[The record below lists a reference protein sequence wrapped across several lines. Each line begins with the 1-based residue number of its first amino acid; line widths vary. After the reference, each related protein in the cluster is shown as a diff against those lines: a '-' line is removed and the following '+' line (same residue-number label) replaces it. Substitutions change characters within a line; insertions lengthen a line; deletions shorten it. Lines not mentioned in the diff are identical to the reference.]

1 MDPNIRE
8 TPAPNIRNCGTMV
21 CARKLGKVK
30 RVGSPETSEKMV
42 GASPV
47 SDQVPVMEPY
57 SLHRNVTCGHA
68 DQNRVLHDEVL
79 RGPECL
85 ANKLPFPDILS

>member
-1 MDPNIRE
+1 MDANIRE

-47 SDQVPVMEPY
+47 SDQGLSCDIFFVMCRKRHETSY
-57 SLHRNVTCGHA
+57 IGT
-68 DQNRVLHDEVL
+68 
-79 RGPECL
+79 
-85 ANKLPFPDILS
+85 